1 MPHVVLDQ
9 LKGFPVPSTSLS
21 NPYDDRPAKIYFCR
35 AEELPTHFK
44 MHSFGVE
51 GSPSTVLTGAAVD
64 EIMKT
69 GGRKTEST
77 AYYTV
82 GATRSGQV
90 GSKFKCG
97 QSYADDS
104 ELPLAPRVR
113 EMIEAM
119 LSKFG

>member
-1 MPHVVLDQ
+1 MSQASKGLIFNVRFCRTLRASSQVVGLANRNCPTICTSRPVTAYIMPHVVLDQ

-69 GGRKTEST
+69 GGWKTEST
-77 AYYTV
+77 A
-82 GATRSGQV
+82 
-90 GSKFKCG
+90 
-97 QSYADDS
+97 
-104 ELPLAPRVR
+104 
-113 EMIEAM
+113 
-119 LSKFG
+119 